1 MKTKR
6 QLVASVEPTL
16 TGNSKP
22 FIDVWVGN
30 SILVGR
36 MREQEM
42 VAGDWLRMDMVRC
55 VLEVD
60 GGEVPSVLRFIVD
73 D

>member
-1 MKTKR
+1 MLVRVIHLQTKR

-16 TGNSKP
+16 AGNNKP

-36 MREQEM
+36 MKEHEI
-42 VAGDWLRMDMVRC
+42 VAGD
-55 VLEVD
+55 
-60 GGEVPSVLRFIVD
+60 
-73 D
+73 